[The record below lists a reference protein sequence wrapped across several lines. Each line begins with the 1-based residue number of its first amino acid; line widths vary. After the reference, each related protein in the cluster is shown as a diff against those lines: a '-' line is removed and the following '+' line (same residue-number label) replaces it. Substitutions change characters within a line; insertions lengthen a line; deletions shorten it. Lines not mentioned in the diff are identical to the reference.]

1 MKGSIIRT
9 AVIGMGNM
17 GSQYAALL
25 AAGQVPGMELAA
37 VTRVRPEML
46 AARGLVLPA
55 GLPVY
60 PTADALFAAVDRGE
74 LALDAVIIATPH
86 RLHEQQAV
94 DAMQRRLAVLCDK
107 PAGIASAAARRMEQ
121 ARPAGLVCG
130 YVFQQRTFPT
140 YRMIRQLVRSGE
152 LGKLKRVSWTVTD
165 WYRSNAYYAGSGW
178 RGSWEKDGGGT
189 LLNQC
194 PHNLD
199 MLQWICGMPAR
210 TRAFCHNG
218 KYHPIPVEDEAT
230 AYLEWPGGAT
240 GVFVASTGEAPG
252 INRLE
257 IALDDGLILCQPDG
271 VRIARLDKPE
281 MEYRTAPGTGFEK
294 PAAHW
299 EDRPMEKEPEAY
311 RVVLADFA
319 RAVAAGRPEDLLA
332 PWEEGRKSLLLS
344 NAIYLS
350 SWTGQTV
357 EIPAPGSAEESAFER
372 TFEENWRRQF

>member
-1 MKGSIIRT
+1 MKGSIRT

-46 AARGLVLPA
+46 AARGLVLPV

-240 GVFVASTGEAPG
+240 GVFVASTGEATG
-252 INRLE
+252 VNRLE

-319 RAVAAGRPEDLLA
+319 QAVAAGRPEDLLA

-372 TFEENWRRQF
+372 AFEENWRRQF